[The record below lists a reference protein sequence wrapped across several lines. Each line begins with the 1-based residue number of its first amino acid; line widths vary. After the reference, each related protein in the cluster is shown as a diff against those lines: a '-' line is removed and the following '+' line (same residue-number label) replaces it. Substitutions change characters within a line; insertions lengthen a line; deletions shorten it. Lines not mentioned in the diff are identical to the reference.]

1 MERIENHLID
11 EELRLMKHT
20 ENDICVSI
28 IVPTPKLSF
37 ERNEDAKEVQ
47 VAIEKAKNE
56 LQLKYPK
63 IKIRLLLQSLDEL
76 YHNIKF
82 NNNSKGIGLFVS
94 KQTRQFRHFYFDV
107 KERVMI
113 SNEFDIRDWLYQ
125 IYYLTPYF
133 LLLISEKEAK
143 LFLGQI
149 NDLTEIKD
157 RRFPFHYEEGYNYHK
172 PSRGAS
178 FKKQSFVKEFER
190 DKTELQEIHLKSFLR
205 EVEEALN
212 KYASDGTPIIVCGTV
227 KNIAYYKQI
236 THNKDI
242 VGKIEGNYNYTS
254 IHELG
259 SLAWKVMKNHL
270 DEEKKRI
277 VEGIHEKSMNGVIT
291 TGIYDIWKAV
301 QEGRGLQLI
310 VEKDLSMP
318 GYLLK
323 GNNYD
328 LYLQLP
334 FEKYSILPDV
344 VNTLMELTLK
354 KNGKVVIVD
363 NGELA
368 EFQRIALITRY

>member
-227 KNIAYYKQI
+227 KNIAYFKQI
-236 THNKDI
+236 NRNKEI
-242 VGKIEGNYNYTS
+242 VGKIEGNYSYTS

>member
-28 IVPTPKLSF
+28 IVPRHKTSF
-37 ERNEDAKEVQ
+37 ERTEDAKEVQ

-63 IKIRLLLQSLDEL
+63 SKIRLLLQSLDEL
-76 YHNIKF
+76 YHNINF

-94 KQTRQFRHFYFDV
+94 KQTRQFKHFYFEV

-133 LLLISEKEAK
+133 LILISEKEAK
-143 LFLGQI
+143 LFFGQI
-149 NDLTEIKD
+149 NEITEIKD
-157 RRFPFHYEEGYNYHK
+157 RHFPLHHQEEYNYHK

-178 FKKQSFVKEFER
+178 FMKHSFVKEFER
-190 DKTELQEIHLKSFLR
+190 DKSELQEIQLKSFLR

-212 KYASDGTPIIVCGTV
+212 NYASDRTPIIVCGTE
-227 KNIAYYKQI
+227 KDIAYFKQI

-242 VGKIEGNYNYTS
+242 VGKIEGNYSYTS

-259 SLAWKVMKNHL
+259 SLSWKVMKQHL
-270 DEEKKRI
+270 DGEKKRI
-277 VEGIHEKSMNGVIT
+277 VEGIYEKSMNGVIT
-291 TGIYDIWKAV
+291 SGIYDIWKGV

-310 VEKDLSMP
+310 VEKDFSLP
-318 GYLLK
+318 GYLVK

-328 LYLQLP
+328 LYLHP
-334 FEKYSILPDV
+334 PTEPYDSLPDV
-344 VNTLMELTLK
+344 VNTLMEQTLN

-363 NGELA
+363 NGDLA